1 MARLEGSRSDQG
13 RRFGGMTTT
22 ETGAR
27 SSLEP
32 HVRDFLAASFR
43 LDPLEATNA
52 GVHDHDARW
61 PDWSSAGITER
72 LAFVDRWTARLE
84 AIPAADLSS
93 SDAIDRDR
101 LLLELGDRR
110 YEARFASDAWDPM
123 TWVYRLGDG
132 LFTLLSRDFAP
143 PGDRL
148 ASFAGRLEGMPGVVA
163 AAKDR
168 LASADAGVPVSRFH
182 TDIAI
187 LNLAGIDDLVDE
199 GLALAAA
206 RVDDS
211 AVAALGPRLEAAAG
225 TAKAALED
233 LRKHLRHEVLPRA
246 EGEGRLGRE
255 RFAERLIHAFSDP
268 MVTPEGVLEMAEARY
283 PQVRAEMARL
293 ARELWP
299 QWRGTAPQPPS
310 DDEVVREIL
319 SDIARD
325 HPPAADLLQACR
337 DELQRIEAFCRE
349 RSIIGLAEE
358 PLEIQWTPRFLRN
371 FGGAMLHSPGP
382 FDRGQKAFFS
392 ITPPGEDWP
401 ETRVESMLRE
411 HHRRQLT
418 LLTIHEAVPGH
429 YLQGVYGNR
438 APSVVR
444 SVYGDGPYA
453 EGWAVYVTHVML
465 DRGFDADDPALWLAH
480 WKYYLRAIVNAIID
494 VRIHTMDMTRDEA
507 VATMVEGAWQ
517 EEAEARGKYDRARL
531 SSTQLSTYFIGSMGM
546 WALEV
551 EARRRAAAASGD
563 PRGPAAVTSAAIIG
577 GFGETPGFDYRA
589 HLEAVMGGG
598 DLPLPL
604 LRRAMFET
612 ATGA

>member
-1 MARLEGSRSDQG
+1 
-13 RRFGGMTTT
+13 
-22 ETGAR
+22 
-27 SSLEP
+27 
-32 HVRDFLAASFR
+32 
-43 LDPLEATNA
+43 
-52 GVHDHDARW
+52 
-61 PDWSSAGITER
+61 
-72 LAFVDRWTARLE
+72 
-84 AIPAADLSS
+84 
-93 SDAIDRDR
+93 
-101 LLLELGDRR
+101 
-110 YEARFASDAWDPM
+110 M

-132 LFTLLSRDFAP
+132 LFTLVSREFAP
-143 PGDRL
+143 PADRL
-148 ASFAGRLEGMPGVVA
+148 ASFTGRLEGIPGVVA
-163 AAKDR
+163 ASKER
-168 LASADAGVPVSRFH
+168 LASGAAGVPVSRFH

-187 LNLAGIDDLVDE
+187 LNLAGIEDLVGQGLSLATAHADE
-199 GLALAAA
+199 P
-206 RVDDS
+206 V
-211 AVAALGPRLEAAAG
+211 VAALRPRLDAAAT
-225 TAKAALED
+225 TATAAIAD
-233 LRKHLRHEVLPRA
+233 LRDHLRHQVLPKA
-246 EGEGRLGRE
+246 EGEGRLGRD
-255 RFAERLIHAFSDP
+255 RFAERLTHAFSDP
-268 MVTPEGVLEMAEARY
+268 MVTPEGVLEMAEAQY
-283 PQVRAEMARL
+283 PLVRAEMTRL

-299 QWRGTAPQPPS
+299 QWRGGAPQPAA
-310 DDEVVREIL
+310 DDEVVREVL
-319 SDIARD
+319 AEIAKD

-337 DELQRIEAFCRE
+337 DELRRIEAFCRE
-349 RSIIGLAEE
+349 RSIIGLTEE

-401 ETRVESMLRE
+401 EARVESMLRE

-465 DRGFDADDPALWLAH
+465 DRGFGADDPALWLAH

-494 VRIHTMDMTRDEA
+494 VRIHTLGMTRDEA
-507 VATMVEGAWQ
+507 VAMMVEGAWQ
-517 EEAEARGKYDRARL
+517 EDAEARGKYDRARL

-546 WALEV
+546 WALEL

-563 PRGPAAVTSAAIIG
+563 PRGASAVQSGAIIG
-577 GFGETPGFDYRA
+577 GYGETPGFDGRA
-589 HLEAVMGGG
+589 HLEAVIGGG

-612 ATGA
+612 SAGA